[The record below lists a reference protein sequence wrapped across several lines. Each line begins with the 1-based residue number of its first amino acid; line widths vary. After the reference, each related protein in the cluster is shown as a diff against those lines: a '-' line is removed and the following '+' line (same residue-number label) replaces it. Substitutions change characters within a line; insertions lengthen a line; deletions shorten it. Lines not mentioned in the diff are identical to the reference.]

1 MRILKVIE
9 KVFMLVS
16 VIFLMLAYVFSG
28 MLDENAVFTGIIS
41 GSVMYSTLGCIVIL
55 VLLAVGYVLYVSKHE
70 KLGVGL
76 LLAANVAV
84 LWTCVTVLAKIPEGG
99 ELTSY
104 SIIIALTG
112 TIIFYVALIIY
123 GARFFITLLNN
134 FDNCDPELDPKV
146 KTLTKWKKL
155 QEQGINTEEEF
166 EAKKKEILSK
176 VK

>member
-28 MLDENAVFTGIIS
+28 MLDENAGFTGIIS

-84 LWTCVTVLAKIPEGG
+84 L
-99 ELTSY
+99 
-104 SIIIALTG
+104 
-112 TIIFYVALIIY
+112 
-123 GARFFITLLNN
+123 
-134 FDNCDPELDPKV
+134 
-146 KTLTKWKKL
+146 
-155 QEQGINTEEEF
+155 
-166 EAKKKEILSK
+166 
-176 VK
+176 